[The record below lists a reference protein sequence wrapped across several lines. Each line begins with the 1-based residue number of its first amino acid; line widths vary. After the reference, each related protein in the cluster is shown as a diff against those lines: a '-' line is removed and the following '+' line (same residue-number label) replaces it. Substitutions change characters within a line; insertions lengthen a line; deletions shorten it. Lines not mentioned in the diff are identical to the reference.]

1 MMDIGRQVDLGRQ
14 VKLGDFEHRVGK
26 TFTAHAAGQNVPLVL
41 RACQPL
47 PGSKRDGGAFR
58 LEFAGPLAPQLGQG
72 MFPIQIDHDQFGI
85 FIVPIGQGE
94 RSMRYEALYF

>member
-1 MMDIGRQVDLGRQ
+1 MMDLGRQ

-26 TFTAHAAGQNVPLVL
+26 TFVATAAGQNVPLVL

-58 LEFAGPLAPQLGQG
+58 LEFAGPLQPALGQG
-72 MFPIQIDHDQFGI
+72 TFPVTIDHDHFGI
-85 FIVPIGQGE
+85 FIVPIGAGQ